1 MPLTSPSSVKKWFQF
16 QFWRPHQWAKVDFGL
31 VVVAAAELMWR
42 REENEMRL
50 LHLLWVRENI
60 MQTVMQTLKMQIF
73 GL

>member
-1 MPLTSPSSVKKWFQF
+1 M
-16 QFWRPHQWAKVDFGL
+16 DFGL